1 MGRMDLP
8 LASDEI
14 TISFSKVAGSS
25 VRIELRHDIDEWCRE
40 HLGPVMVVARRVPSY
55 GFALQGA
62 DVDLLAFRLCWR

>member
-14 TISFSKVAGSS
+14 TIQFSKVAGSS

-40 HLGPVMVVARRVPSY
+40 HLGPVTIVARTVPSY

-62 DVDLLAFRLCWR
+62 DKDLLAYRLRWK